1 MDFYGLG
8 ITSDGQL
15 REIANKM
22 DLPAISYIGFAEDL
36 GNLHDGLSIIN
47 LGDSYRSGTHWVAL
61 WVEPKRLTYFDSY
74 GVGPEDEIIQLA
86 GDRKIHY
93 NTKQV
98 QRYEEEHCGVWA
110 LLAAKAIIDSKKDS
124 SEAIDDFVASFEAV

>member
-1 MDFYGLG
+1 MDFQGLG

-15 REIANKM
+15 REIAEKIDIPGPNF
-22 DLPAISYIGFAEDL
+22 IGFAEDL
-36 GNLHDGLSIIN
+36 RELPGGISILN
-47 LGDSYRSGTHWVAL
+47 LGDHFRSGTHWVL
-61 WVEPKRLTYFDSY
+61 LYTTPNQITYFDSY

>member
-1 MDFYGLG
+1 MDFKGLG

-98 QRYEEEHCGVWA
+98 QRYEEAHCGVWA